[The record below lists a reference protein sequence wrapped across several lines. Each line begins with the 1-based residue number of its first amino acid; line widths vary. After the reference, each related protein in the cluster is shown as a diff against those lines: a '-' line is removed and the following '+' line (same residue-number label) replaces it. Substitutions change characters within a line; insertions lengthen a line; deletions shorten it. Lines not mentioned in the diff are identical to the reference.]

1 MKGYDL
7 LDLAVRNLRQSKL
20 RNGLT
25 TVGIS
30 VGVASLVAM
39 LSLGVGL
46 QQLATKRLAGSGMF
60 DTVFVTSKQ
69 DFRGFDREDDKK
81 TTHPELSPVLDDA
94 ARNKMASLPNV
105 TEVEPEIRVM
115 GELLVN
121 GQPHFGFM
129 SGLPMSARDNEAFD
143 TLQGKFFSN
152 DTADEAILLKDFAK
166 EIDEKNPA
174 SLIGQTVTLRYGE
187 RQALP
192 AESSDRGD
200 RPQLAADNNNGGGDR
215 PAASAGADKGDLGDS
230 SGDEGFSVVRKTQ
243 TLKVVGIIESEPYGG
258 MRTVSRARIFLPV
271 GLTENLNMAQFSDM
285 RNPLRSGGGKT
296 YMTLTVRVKD
306 PGKVSSVQDA
316 INQMGFRTFS
326 VLDATKS
333 LRQFFTVLDLFLGIF
348 GSLALAVATLA
359 IVNTLVMAV
368 LERRREIGV
377 MKAIGASDGDVKRL
391 FFTEAGAMG
400 FLGGLLGIALGFAIG
415 KSINVGTA
423 IYMHRHAMT
432 AERVWSMPPWLIG
445 AAILFSIAVSL
456 LAGLY
461 PASGAARLD
470 PVQTLK
476 YE

>member
-7 LDLAVRNLRQSKL
+7 FELAVRNLRQSKL

-46 QQLATKRLAGSGMF
+46 QQLATRRLAGSGMF

-69 DFRGFDREDDKK
+69 DFRGFDREDDQK
-81 TTHPELSPVLDDA
+81 TEHPENAPVIDEP
-94 ARNKMASLPNV
+94 ARDKMTHLQYV

-115 GELLVN
+115 GEIVSG
-121 GQPHFGFM
+121 GQTHFGFVT
-129 SGLPMSARDNEAFD
+129 GLPMSARENEAFD
-143 TLQGKFFSN
+143 NLQGKFFSGPL
-152 DTADEAILLKDFAK
+152 AEEVILLNDFAK
-166 EIDEKNPA
+166 EIDPKNPKG
-174 SLIGQTVTLRYGE
+174 LIGQEVTLRYGE
-187 RQALP
+187 RQALTP
-192 AESSDRGD
+192 DAESAG
-200 RPQLAADNNNGGGDR
+200 RPELSGAAVGGS
-215 PAASAGADKGDLGDS
+215 AAT
-230 SGDEGFSVVRKTQ
+230 SGDDYGFSVVRKTQ
-243 TLKVVGIIESEPYGG
+243 KLKVVGIIEEEPYGG
-258 MRTVSRARIFLPV
+258 MRTVSRGRIFLPV
-271 GLTENLNMAQFSDM
+271 DLTEKLNMAQFTDM
-285 RNPLRSGGGKT
+285 RSSLRRGGGKT

-306 PGKVSSVQDA
+306 PGKVAQVQDA
-316 INQMGFRTFS
+316 INKMGFRTFS

-333 LRQFFTVLDLFLGIF
+333 LRRFFTVLDLFLGIF

-359 IVNTLVMAV
+359 IINTLVMAV

-391 FFTEAGAMG
+391 FFAEAGAMG
-400 FLGGLLGIALGFAIG
+400 FFGGILGIALGFAIG
-415 KSINVGTA
+415 KAINLGTG
-423 IYMHRHAMT
+423 IYLHRHQLPSEA
-432 AERVWSMPPWLIG
+432 VWILPPWLIG
-445 AAILFSIAVSL
+445 AAIAFSIVVSL

-461 PASGAARLD
+461 PASRAAKLD

>member
-69 DFRGFDREDDKK
+69 DFRGFDREQDQKDQ
-81 TTHPELSPVLDDA
+81 HPENAPVLDDA
-94 ARNKMASLPNV
+94 VRDKMAHLQYV

-115 GELLVN
+115 GEIVYG
-121 GQPHFGFM
+121 GQTHYGFVT
-129 SGLPMSARDNEAFD
+129 GLPMSARENEAFD
-143 TLQGKFFSN
+143 NLQGKFFSSS
-152 DTADEAILLKDFAK
+152 DADEVILLNDFAK
-166 EIDEKNPA
+166 ELDPGNPKA
-174 SLIGQTVTLRYGE
+174 LIGQEVTLRYGE
-187 RQALP
+187 HQPLAADSETP
-192 AESSDRGD
+192 G
-200 RPQLAADNNNGGGDR
+200 RPQLSGEQNAGGN
-215 PAASAGADKGDLGDS
+215 PHAGDS
-230 SGDEGFSVVRKTQ
+230 YGFSVVRKTQ
-243 TLKVVGIIESEPYGG
+243 QLKVMGIIDEEPYGG
-258 MRTVSRARIFLPV
+258 MRTVSRGRIFLPV
-271 GLTENLNMAQFSDM
+271 DLTAKLNMAEFSDM
-285 RNPLRSGGGKT
+285 RSSLRGHGRT

-306 PGKVSSVQDA
+306 PAKVAQVQDA
-316 INQMGFRTFS
+316 IKQMGFRTFS

-333 LRQFFTVLDLFLGIF
+333 LRRFFTVLDLFLGIF

-359 IVNTLVMAV
+359 IINTLVMAV

-391 FFTEAGAMG
+391 FFAEAGAMG
-400 FLGGLLGIALGFAIG
+400 FFGGVLGIALGFTIG
-415 KSINVGTA
+415 KAINIGTG
-423 IYMHRHAMT
+423 IYLHNHQLP
-432 AERVWSMPPWLIG
+432 AEAVWIMPPWLIG
-445 AAILFSIAVSL
+445 AAIAFSIVVSL

-461 PASGAARLD
+461 PASRAARLD

>member
-69 DFRGFDREDDKK
+69 DFRGFDREQDQKDQ
-81 TTHPELSPVLDDA
+81 HPENAPVLDDA
-94 ARNKMASLPNV
+94 ARGKMTHLQYV
-105 TEVEPEIRVM
+105 TEVEPEISFMVVIVY
-115 GELLVN
+115 G
-121 GQPHFGFM
+121 GQTHYGFVT
-129 SGLPMSARDNEAFD
+129 GLPMSARENEAFD
-143 TLQGKFFSN
+143 NLQGKFFSRS
-152 DTADEAILLKDFAK
+152 DAEEVILLNDFAK
-166 EIDEKNPA
+166 ELAPQNPKA
-174 SLIGQTVTLRYGE
+174 LIGQEVTLRYGE
-187 RQALP
+187 HQPLA
-192 AESSDRGD
+192 ADSDASG
-200 RPQLAADNNNGGGDR
+200 RPQLSGEQSDSSNSKGGD
-215 PAASAGADKGDLGDS
+215 SY
-230 SGDEGFSVVRKTQ
+230 GFSVVRKTQ
-243 TLKVVGIIESEPYGG
+243 QLRVMGIIDEEPYGG
-258 MRTVSRARIFLPV
+258 MRTVSRGRIFLPV
-271 GLTENLNMAQFSDM
+271 DLTAKLNMAEFSDM
-285 RNPLRSGGGKT
+285 RSSLRGHGRT

-306 PGKVSSVQDA
+306 PAKVAQVQDA
-316 INQMGFRTFS
+316 IKQMGFRTFS

-333 LRQFFTVLDLFLGIF
+333 LRRFFTVLDLFLGIF

-359 IVNTLVMAV
+359 IINTLVMAV
-368 LERRREIGV
+368 LERRREIGI

-391 FFTEAGAMG
+391 FFAEAGAMG
-400 FLGGLLGIALGFAIG
+400 FFGGVLGIALGYAIG
-415 KSINVGTA
+415 KAINIGTG
-423 IYMHRHAMT
+423 IYLHNHQLP
-432 AERVWSMPPWLIG
+432 AEAVWIMPPWLIG
-445 AAILFSIAVSL
+445 AAIAFSIVVSL

-461 PASGAARLD
+461 PASSAARLD

>member
-1 MKGYDL
+1 VKGYDL
-7 LDLAVRNLRQSKL
+7 FELAVRNLRQSKL

-69 DFRGFDREDDKK
+69 DFRGFDREQDQKDQ
-81 TTHPELSPVLDDA
+81 HPENAPVLDDA
-94 ARNKMASLPNV
+94 ARDKMAHLQYV

-115 GELLVN
+115 GEIVYG
-121 GQPHFGFM
+121 GQTHYGFVT
-129 SGLPMSARDNEAFD
+129 GLPMSARENEAFD
-143 TLQGKFFSN
+143 NLQGKFFSRS
-152 DTADEAILLKDFAK
+152 DAEEVILLNDFAK
-166 EIDEKNPA
+166 ELAPQNPKA
-174 SLIGQTVTLRYGE
+174 LIGQEVTLRYGE
-187 RQALP
+187 HQPLA
-192 AESSDRGD
+192 ADSETSG
-200 RPQLAADNNNGGGDR
+200 RPQLSGEQSDGSNPKGGD
-215 PAASAGADKGDLGDS
+215 SY
-230 SGDEGFSVVRKTQ
+230 GFSVVRKTQ
-243 TLKVVGIIESEPYGG
+243 ELKVVGIVDEEPYGG
-258 MRTVSRARIFLPV
+258 MRTVSRGRIFLPV
-271 GLTENLNMAQFSDM
+271 DLTAKLNMAEFSDM
-285 RNPLRSGGGKT
+285 RSSLRGHGRT

-306 PGKVSSVQDA
+306 PAKVAQVQDA
-316 INQMGFRTFS
+316 IKQMGFRTFS

-333 LRQFFTVLDLFLGIF
+333 LRRFFTVLDLFLGIF

-359 IVNTLVMAV
+359 IINTLVMAV

-391 FFTEAGAMG
+391 FFAEAGAMG
-400 FLGGLLGIALGFAIG
+400 FFGGVLGIVLGFAIG
-415 KSINVGTA
+415 KAINLGTG
-423 IYMHRHAMT
+423 IYLHNHQLP
-432 AERVWSMPPWLIG
+432 AEAVWIMPPWLIG
-445 AAILFSIAVSL
+445 AAIVFSIVVSL

-461 PASGAARLD
+461 PASRAARLD

>member
-69 DFRGFDREDDKK
+69 DFRGFDREQDQKDQ
-81 TTHPELSPVLDDA
+81 HPENAPVLDDA
-94 ARNKMASLPNV
+94 ARDKMAHLQYV

-115 GELLVN
+115 GEIVYA
-121 GQPHFGFM
+121 GQTHYGFVT
-129 SGLPMSARDNEAFD
+129 GLPMSARENEAFD
-143 TLQGKFFSN
+143 NLQGKFFSRP
-152 DTADEAILLKDFAK
+152 DADEVILLNDFAK
-166 EIDEKNPA
+166 ELDPTNPKA
-174 SLIGQTVTLRYGE
+174 LIGQEVTLRYGE
-187 RQALP
+187 HQPLA
-192 AESSDRGD
+192 ADSDTSG
-200 RPQLAADNNNGGGDR
+200 RPQLSDGQRDTSTQNA
-215 PAASAGADKGDLGDS
+215 GDS
-230 SGDEGFSVVRKTQ
+230 YGFSVVRKTQ
-243 TLKVVGIIESEPYGG
+243 QLKVMGIIDEEPYGG
-258 MRTVSRARIFLPV
+258 MRTVSRGRIFLPV
-271 GLTENLNMAQFSDM
+271 DLTAKLNMAEFSDM
-285 RNPLRSGGGKT
+285 RSSLRGHGRT

-306 PGKVSSVQDA
+306 PAKVAQVQDA
-316 INQMGFRTFS
+316 IKQMGFRTFS

-333 LRQFFTVLDLFLGIF
+333 LRRFFTVLDLFLGIF

-359 IVNTLVMAV
+359 IINTLVMAV

-391 FFTEAGAMG
+391 FFAEAGAMG
-400 FLGGLLGIALGFAIG
+400 FLGGVLGVALGFAIG
-415 KSINVGTA
+415 KAINIGTG
-423 IYMHRHAMT
+423 IYLHNHQLP
-432 AERVWSMPPWLIG
+432 AEAVWIMPPWLIG
-445 AAILFSIAVSL
+445 AAIVFSIVVSL

-461 PASGAARLD
+461 PASRAARLD

>member
-69 DFRGFDREDDKK
+69 DFRGFDREQDQKDQ
-81 TTHPELSPVLDDA
+81 HPENAPVLDDA
-94 ARNKMASLPNV
+94 ARDKMAHLQYV

-115 GELLVN
+115 GEIVYG
-121 GQPHFGFM
+121 GQTHYGFVT
-129 SGLPMSARDNEAFD
+129 GLPMSARENEAFD
-143 TLQGKFFSN
+143 NLQGKFFSRS
-152 DTADEAILLKDFAK
+152 DADEVILLSDFAK
-166 EIDEKNPA
+166 ELDPSNPKA
-174 SLIGQTVTLRYGE
+174 LIGQQVTLRYGE
-187 RQALP
+187 HQPLA
-192 AESSDRGD
+192 ADSDTSG
-200 RPQLAADNNNGGGDR
+200 RPQLSGEQSGGSNSN
-215 PAASAGADKGDLGDS
+215 AGDS
-230 SGDEGFSVVRKTQ
+230 YGFSVVRKTQ
-243 TLKVVGIIESEPYGG
+243 QLKVMGIIDEEPYGG
-258 MRTVSRARIFLPV
+258 MRTVSRGRIFLPV
-271 GLTENLNMAQFSDM
+271 DLTAKLNMAEFSDM
-285 RNPLRSGGGKT
+285 RSSLRGHGRT

-306 PGKVSSVQDA
+306 PAKVAQVQDA
-316 INQMGFRTFS
+316 IKQMGFRTFS

-333 LRQFFTVLDLFLGIF
+333 LRRFFTVLDLFLGIF

-359 IVNTLVMAV
+359 IINTLVMAV

-391 FFTEAGAMG
+391 FFAEAGAMG
-400 FLGGLLGIALGFAIG
+400 FLGGVLGIALGFAIG
-415 KSINVGTA
+415 KAINIGTG
-423 IYMHRHAMT
+423 IYLHNHQLP
-432 AERVWSMPPWLIG
+432 AEAVWIMPPWLIG
-445 AAILFSIAVSL
+445 AAIAFSIVVSL

-461 PASGAARLD
+461 PASRAARLD

>member
-7 LDLAVRNLRQSKL
+7 FELAVRNLRQSKL

-69 DFRGFDREDDKK
+69 DFRGFDREQDQKDQ
-81 TTHPELSPVLDDA
+81 HPENAPVLDDA
-94 ARNKMASLPNV
+94 ARDKMAHLQYV

-115 GELLVN
+115 GEIVYG
-121 GQPHFGFM
+121 GQTHYGFVT
-129 SGLPMSARDNEAFD
+129 GLPMSARENEAFD
-143 TLQGKFFSN
+143 NLQGKFFSRS
-152 DTADEAILLKDFAK
+152 DAEEVILLNDFAK
-166 EIDEKNPA
+166 ELAPQNPKV
-174 SLIGQTVTLRYGE
+174 LIGQEVTLRYGE
-187 RQALP
+187 HQPLA
-192 AESSDRGD
+192 ADSETSG
-200 RPQLAADNNNGGGDR
+200 RPQLSGEQSDGSNPKGGD
-215 PAASAGADKGDLGDS
+215 SY
-230 SGDEGFSVVRKTQ
+230 GFSVVRKTQ
-243 TLKVVGIIESEPYGG
+243 QLKVVGIVDEEPYGG
-258 MRTVSRARIFLPV
+258 MRTVSRGRIFLPV
-271 GLTENLNMAQFSDM
+271 DLTAKLNMAEFSDM
-285 RNPLRSGGGKT
+285 RSSLRGHGRT

-306 PGKVSSVQDA
+306 PAKVAQVQDA
-316 INQMGFRTFS
+316 IKQMGFRTFS

-333 LRQFFTVLDLFLGIF
+333 LRRFFTVLDLFLGIF

-359 IVNTLVMAV
+359 IINTLVMAV

-391 FFTEAGAMG
+391 FFAEAGAMG
-400 FLGGLLGIALGFAIG
+400 FFGGVLGIALGFAIG
-415 KSINVGTA
+415 KAINLGTG
-423 IYMHRHAMT
+423 IYLHNHQLP
-432 AERVWSMPPWLIG
+432 AEAVWIMPPWLIG
-445 AAILFSIAVSL
+445 AAIAFSIVVSL

-461 PASGAARLD
+461 PASRAARLD

>member
-46 QQLATKRLAGSGMF
+46 QQLATRRLAGSGLF
-60 DTVFVTSKQ
+60 DTIFVTSRQ
-69 DFRGFDREDDKK
+69 DFRGFDREDDAR
-81 TTHPELSPVLDDA
+81 TEHPDKAPVLDEDA
-94 ARNKMASLPNV
+94 RTKITHLSNV

-115 GELLVN
+115 GEVVAN
-121 GQPHFGFM
+121 DETHFGFVT
-129 SGLPMSARDNEAFD
+129 GLPMSARENEAFD
-143 TLQGKFFSN
+143 SLKGSFFSGDN
-152 DTADEAILLKDFAK
+152 ADEAILLLDFAK
-166 EIDEKNPA
+166 ELDPKSPE
-174 SLIGQTVTLRYGE
+174 SLIGKEIMLRYGE
-187 RQALP
+187 RQALAP
-192 AESSDRGD
+192 ETND
-200 RPQLAADNNNGGGDR
+200 RPQMNRAENTTD
-215 PAASAGADKGDLGDS
+215 
-230 SGDEGFSVVRKTQ
+230 SGDDYGFSVVRKEQ
-243 TLKVVGIIESEPYGG
+243 PLRVVGIIDQEPYGG
-258 MRTVSRARIFLPV
+258 MRTVSRGRIFLPV
-271 GLTENLNMAQFSDM
+271 RTTERLNMAQFTDM
-285 RNPLRSGGGKT
+285 RSSLGSGGGRT

-306 PGKVSSVQDA
+306 PAKVQAVQDA
-316 INQMGFRTFS
+316 INQMNFRTFS

-333 LRQFFTVLDLFLGIF
+333 LRRFFTVLDLFLGIF

-377 MKAIGASDGDVKRL
+377 MKAIGASDQDVKKL

-400 FLGGLLGIALGFAIG
+400 FFGGILGILLGLAIG
-415 KSINVGTA
+415 KAINFGTA
-423 IYMHRHAMT
+423 IYLTRRQLP
-432 AERVWSMPPWLIG
+432 AEPVWVMPPWLVG
-445 AAILFSIAVSL
+445 AALAFSILVSL
-456 LAGLY
+456 MAGLY
-461 PASGAARLD
+461 PASRAARLD